1 MILVT
6 TSRKPAPEL
15 RTFGKDLAFAL
26 AGRYQPRGKSGLSDA
41 VSEHH
46 TVIVAGKS
54 RFGYELAFYHEG
66 DLVFTLRF
74 SRFTVTVRPGPLQK
88 GLRTGDQSVYDALSR
103 YVDVISEETA
113 PILVFDGAQKRR
125 YSLSVR

>member
-26 AGRYQPRGKSGLSDA
+26 DSRYQPRGKSGLSDV
-41 VSEHH
+41 VSLHRM
-46 TVIVAGKS
+46 VVVAGRTQS
-54 RFGYELAFYHEG
+54 GYELAFYVQG
-66 DLVFTLRF
+66 NLVCTIRF
-74 SRFTVTVRPGPLQK
+74 SGMAVTGRPGPLRK

-113 PILVFDGAQKRR
+113 PILAFDGAQKRR
-125 YSLSVR
+125 YLLTVR